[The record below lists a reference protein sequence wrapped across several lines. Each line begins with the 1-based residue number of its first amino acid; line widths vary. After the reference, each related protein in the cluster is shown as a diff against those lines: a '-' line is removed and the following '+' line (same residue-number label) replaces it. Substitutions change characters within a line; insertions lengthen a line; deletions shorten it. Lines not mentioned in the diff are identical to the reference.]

1 MTLQARTL
9 LMTISLLVL
18 AVVATTA
25 ALSWRGRSALLD
37 TIEDQGIGITQRIS
51 IAANVFEHIAKD
63 SEATIG
69 EHMLVEARIAAHFV
83 AAGEAAGLSPSEINA
98 RLRSIVDRSV
108 LDEFWITDEQGRA
121 YLRSAPDIDFQFNP
135 DPRVQPQASEF
146 WPVLTG
152 QLGEF
157 VQLARVREIDD
168 QVFKYAAVAG
178 IDKPRIV
185 QVGLGPQIQRLRQQ
199 TGLVRLN
206 DELVNQGNLEAIR
219 VVDTNLAT
227 LDFSAR
233 SREAVSQSF
242 SEADASRLRAVIAQ
256 RNTSSYLDGPTLKVM
271 APIIGDQDA
280 VIGAAYVQ
288 FPTDQVN
295 KTIGVQLQLAGA
307 IAVIVVAVGI
317 FASIFL
323 ARRVTRPVARLSAAA
338 HAVEANTFDPDS
350 LASTAARADELGN
363 LARVFQRMAREVYQ
377 REQRLLRQVEDLRIE
392 IDHSKKAREVAEIT
406 ETEYF
411 QRLEQRAQ
419 QLRARMSRADP

>member
-25 ALSWRGRSALLD
+25 VLSWRGRSALLD

-51 IAANVFEHIAKD
+51 IAANVFEQITKD

-69 EHMLVEARIAAHFV
+69 EHMLVEASIAAHFV
-83 AAGEAAGLSPSEINA
+83 AVGEAAGLSPAEINA

-121 YLRSAPDIDFQFNP
+121 YLRSTPDIDFQFNP

-185 QVGLGPQIQRLRQQ
+185 QVGIGRQIQRLRQQ

-206 DELVNQGNLEAIR
+206 DELVNQGNLDAIR

-227 LDFSAR
+227 LGFSAR
-233 SREAVSQSF
+233 TREAVSQPF
-242 SEADASRLRAVIAQ
+242 SEADASRLREVIAQ
-256 RNTSSYLDGPTLKVM
+256 GHTSSYLDGPTLKVM
-271 APIIGDQDA
+271 APVIGDQGA

-307 IAVIVVAVGI
+307 IAVIVVAAGI
-317 FASIFL
+317 FASISL
-323 ARRVTRPVARLSAAA
+323 ARRVTRPVARLTAAA
-338 HAVEANTFDPDS
+338 HAVGANTLDPDS

-392 IDHSKKAREVAEIT
+392 IDHSKKAREMAEIT
-406 ETEYF
+406 ETKSPT
-411 QRLEQRAQ
+411 Q
-419 QLRARMSRADP
+419 